1 MSLGKA
7 ISIVG
12 QAFETKTDKGGTP
25 YVMHCLY
32 VMYRIRD
39 KFESD
44 EELQSIAVLHDLVED
59 TGWTLEDLRTAGFS
73 ERVVAGVDLLTHDPN
88 VSYEDYILN
97 ISKFEDASH
106 VKMADL
112 RHNSKITRMK
122 GLTKKDLKRLEKYHE
137 AYMFLSN
144 IVGTQRIDE

>member
-7 ISIVG
+7 ISIVS
-12 QAFETKTDKGGTP
+12 QAFESKIDKGGVP
-25 YVMHCLY
+25 YIMHCLY

-44 EELQSIAVLHDLVED
+44 TELQSIAVLHDLIED
-59 TGWTLEDLRTAGFS
+59 TDWTLEDLRLQRFS
-73 ERVVAGVDLLTHDPN
+73 DRVVTGVGHLTHDPA
-88 VSYEDYILN
+88 VPYKDYIREIALH
-97 ISKFEDASH
+97 KDARH

-122 GLTKKDLKRLEKYHE
+122 GLTERDLKRIEKYHWS
-137 AYMFLSN
+137 YMYLKEHT
-144 IVGTQRIDE
+144 GT